1 MEWSLAEGELLRPGG
16 FTAAAVACGL
26 KKGGALDLAL
36 LRADPPAPAAALFT
50 KNRVRAA
57 PVTLSAEHLGA
68 TGGRAAAILVN
79 SGCANAATGP
89 AGAAAAAETARLLAE
104 RLRVPPE
111 QVLLASTGVIG
122 VPLDLPKIAAAIPRL
137 QEGLSTDGLESVSR
151 AILTTDTRAKTASAR
166 ADVEGRDVSIAG
178 FAKGAGMIHPDLAT
192 MLVFLATDARASAST
207 LRSALRRAADES
219 FNRISI
225 DGDTSTNDSV
235 FLLASGASG
244 VPLPPISLAEGLEAV
259 CRSLALQIVR
269 DGEGA
274 TKLLEVEVLGA
285 LTSAEAEA
293 LARTIGSSLL
303 VRTAVAGGDPNW
315 GRILA
320 AIGRARVPFDLGR
333 LRVEANG
340 VPLFVEGGPA
350 DSPAAEKKRVFDAK
364 EIRIR
369 VDLRR
374 GSSRARFWTSDLTE
388 EYVRI
393 NARYT
398 T

>member
-166 ADVEGRDVSIAG
+166 VEVDGRAVSIAG

-192 MLVFLATDARASAST
+192 MLVFLATDARAPAAT
-207 LRSALRRAADES
+207 LRSALRRAADET

-259 CRSLALQIVR
+259 CRSLSLQIVR

-340 VPLFVEGGPA
+340 GRLFVERGTSV
-350 DSPAAEKKRVFDAK
+350 SPAAEKKRFFEAN
-364 EIRIR
+364 EIRVR
-369 VDLRR
+369 LDHRR

-388 EYVRI
+388 
-393 NARYT
+393 
-398 T
+398 